1 MSEIIKKVEFGFDW
15 INEVATAKVERS
27 QLLGDDI
34 SKFVFGGNATFTV
47 VNTDTNKW
55 FTFKVRQP
63 KGNKD
68 VSFVSVLTGSE
79 NGTSYSFL
87 GTFFSKGQVYRRS
100 KKSSIGSDAQ
110 SAKVISWFFKTFI
123 NNEEKYPTV
132 QVFHDGKCGACGR
145 KLTTPQSVKS
155 GLGPVCGGKNR

>member
-15 INEVATAKVERS
+15 VLEIESAKVERS

-34 SKFVFGGNATFTV
+34 KNFVFGGKAIFTV
-47 VNTDTNKW
+47 VNTVTNKW

-63 KGNKD
+63 KGNKE
-68 VSFVSVLTGSE
+68 VSFVSVLTGSD

-87 GTFFSKGQVYRRS
+87 GTYFSKSDSYKYS
-100 KKSSIGSDAQ
+100 KKSSIGSSAQ
-110 SAKVISWFFKTFI
+110 SAKVISWFFSKFI
-123 NNEEKYPTV
+123 NCEEKYPTI
-132 QVFHDGKCGACGR
+132 QVFHDGKCGSCGR

-155 GLGPVCGGKNR
+155 GLGPICGGKNR